1 MKSKLSALTL
11 AMLPALAM
19 ASTEIAVVD
28 QQSYKND
35 SIIVVYK
42 EGTSVLQRR
51 SARSLVLAKI
61 SDLNDDEIDDSYR
74 NLSQG
79 RMANFKLLVY

>member
-1 MKSKLSALTL
+1 
-11 AMLPALAM
+11 MLPALAM